1 MPSSKPE
8 PYVPGQPHA
17 QEKLASTKLTG
28 GFVGFLIFI
37 LSCLGI
43 FYLSF
48 LFFVFFLFRGVI
60 FVFSKNIKLVRREN
74 LGGEYMIKY
83 IV

>member
-28 GFVGFLIFI
+28 VFVGFLIFI

-43 FYLSF
+43 FYLS
-48 LFFVFFLFRGVI
+48 LFYFILFRGVI

-74 LGGEYMIKY
+74 LGGENMIKY